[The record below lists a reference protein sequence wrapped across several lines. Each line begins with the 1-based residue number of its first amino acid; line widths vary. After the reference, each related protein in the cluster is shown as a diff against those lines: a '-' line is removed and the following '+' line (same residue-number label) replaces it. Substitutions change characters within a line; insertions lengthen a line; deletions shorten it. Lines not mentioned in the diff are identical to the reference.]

1 MSPNP
6 PVAESAR
13 NRMVRGAGQLIRER
27 GIHGVGMRQVVE
39 FSRTPRGSLQR
50 YFPGGK
56 AQLTAEAVLL
66 ATEEFPSGFPAALR
80 SDTLSTAVALTLAP
94 WREQLLSSG
103 YTVGC
108 PLMPI
113 VVDGVDDERLQ
124 TIAADAFSSWA
135 AHATEMFTRFGFTGG
150 TAETTALAFVGA
162 TEGAVLLSRARKDL
176 VAIDAVQAT
185 FGAMSPPAARRK
197 R

>member
-1 MSPNP
+1 
-6 PVAESAR
+6 
-13 NRMVRGAGQLIRER
+13 MVRGAGQLIRER

-66 ATEEFPSGFPAALR
+66 ATEEFPSGFPAAMTA
-80 SDTLSTAVALTLAP
+80 DTLAAAVEFTLAP
-94 WREQLLSSG
+94 WRRQLLSSD

-113 VVDGVDDERLQ
+113 VVDGVDDDRLQ
-124 TIAADAFSSWA
+124 TIAADAFTAWTKS
-135 AHATEMFTRFGFTGG
+135 ATAMFERFGFTGK
-150 TAETTALAFVGA
+150 AAAATALAFVGA
-162 TEGAVLLSRARKDL
+162 TEGAILLSRSRKDL
-176 VAIDAVQAT
+176 VPIDAVQAT
-185 FGAMSPPAARRK
+185 FGSMTPSTARGK